1 MSKVTATWRSGE
13 RAGLITRRS
22 LDRYQALLFFF
33 HCIVDFDNYFFC
45 SRFPDTISLQA
56 KKNKQKR
63 LGKRRGA
70 GGNTDSARYILRT
83 TRMKATCKTN
93 NLHGFSL
100 SCRKYGFEFAKD
112 AFYSLVVYNFH
123 FESLL
128 PLCQVYR
135 IMLLLLLASG
145 NNCSDLVR
153 ISRAESKPAI
163 SLSYDNL
170 CPILSMF
177 DP

>member
-1 MSKVTATWRSGE
+1 MAKNSSNVAQWLAR
-13 RAGLITRRS
+13 RAHNPEVPGSIPGVAIFFFY
-22 LDRYQALLFFF
+22 LDNLFFT
-33 HCIVDFDNYFFC
+33 
-45 SRFPDTISLQA
+45 RFPDTISLQA

-83 TRMKATCKTN
+83 TPMKATCQTN

-112 AFYSLVVYNFH
+112 AFYSLIVYNFH
-123 FESLL
+123 FGSLL
-128 PLCQVYR
+128 PLCQIYR
-135 IMLLLLLASG
+135 IMLQLLLASG

-153 ISRAESKPAI
+153 ISRAGSKPAI
-163 SLSYDNL
+163 SSSYGNL

-177 DP
+177 GP

>member
-1 MSKVTATWRSGE
+1 M
-13 RAGLITRRS
+13 
-22 LDRYQALLFFF
+22 LLFFF
-33 HCIVDFDNYFFC
+33 FFLI
-45 SRFPDTISLQA
+45 STIIFFTRFPDTISLQA

-70 GGNTDSARYILRT
+70 GGNTDSARYILHT
-83 TRMKATCKTN
+83 TPMKATCQTN

-128 PLCQVYR
+128 PSLCQIYR
-135 IMLLLLLASG
+135 IMLQLLLASG

-163 SLSYDNL
+163 SSSYDNL

>member
-1 MSKVTATWRSGE
+1 MAQRLAR
-13 RAGLITRRS
+13 RAHNPEDPGSIPGVAIFIYFHFLISTII
-22 LDRYQALLFFF
+22 FFT
-33 HCIVDFDNYFFC
+33 
-45 SRFPDTISLQA
+45 RFPDTISLQA

-70 GGNTDSARYILRT
+70 GGNTDCARYILRT
-83 TRMKATCKTN
+83 TPMKATCQTN

-128 PLCQVYR
+128 PLCQICR
-135 IMLLLLLASG
+135 IMLQLLLASG

-153 ISRAESKPAI
+153 ISRAESKLAI
-163 SLSYDNL
+163 SSSYDNL
-170 CPILSMF
+170 CPNLSMF